1 MINGNSYDQLI
12 VKAITNFKKGIE
24 VTGLQ
29 YVKSLYYS
37 ETEYQKIIKQIKEKR
52 FEELV
57 ETHIYKGGLREYLEI
72 LTFCDQSGAQFI
84 ATIYDSDE
92 LWQDPEV
99 IDVFPYD

>member
-1 MINGNSYDQLI
+1 MINRITYDQLV
-12 VKAITNFKKGIE
+12 VKAIKNFKKEIE

-37 ETEYQKIIKQIKEKR
+37 ETEYKKISKQVKEKR

-57 ETHIYKGGLREYLEI
+57 ETHPYKGGFREYLEI
-72 LTFCDQSGAQFI
+72 LTFFDQSGAKFI
-84 ATIYDSDE
+84 AMIYDSDE
-92 LWQDPEV
+92 LWQDPEA